1 MISRLDPK
9 FTTPSPPNSRPS
21 TAQTWTPRTP
31 STAYEASKSSTTLKK
46 KISAHQDSS
55 PTHIFEVVD
64 LVTKGLSKLTHRMI
78 LLKAENKEL
87 RTANERQSK
96 RRKIKRTRLQE
107 GGSLS
112 LQEAEDII
120 AEREVR
126 AQLKEETRR
135 RSGRTNAG
143 EPHVQH
149 CSNCGKAGHNARTC
163 QIVWETSDEGDSE

>member
-1 MISRLDPK
+1 VISRLDLK
-9 FTTPSPPNSRPS
+9 FTTLSPPNSRPN
-21 TAQTWTPRTP
+21 TAKTWTLKTL
-31 STAYEASKSSTTLKK
+31 STAYETSKNSITLKR
-46 KISAHQDSS
+46 KISIHQDSS

-64 LVTKGLSKLTHRMI
+64 LVTKGLSKLTHRMV
-78 LLKAENKEL
+78 LFEAENKEL

-120 AEREVR
+120 AEREVG

-135 RSGRTNAG
+135 GSGRTNVG
-143 EPHVQH
+143 ELCVRH

-163 QIVWETSDEGDSE
+163 QVVWETSDEGDSE